1 MRFYFLGLGALVFV
15 CTGCAGLESAGTS
28 SLLAN
33 REHVAPPASMMSRP
47 GPMVDGPGPG
57 VLGMPAQPPGMMGG
71 MGGMMGGPMGGPMGM
86 MGGGPGMGM
95 MSPGMMMPS
104 QVQFIGPSDMTVG
117 WQAGGAFAPNQ
128 LMSGDYYD
136 FNQGAVYQLMF
147 DGVSL
152 PGKPT
157 RSLYPTLE
165 VRAAHPTT
173 TDYLQHNAIPVEIT
187 EEDLE
192 HVYSSNMVTKVIY
205 LPNPEFQARAI
216 AGVETLV
223 STKLDPGVD
232 PVQQA
237 EQMGTVML
245 ILRFGNKDLQLGQS
259 VVNPDGSVSQVS
271 YQTFDGKQGQTAAPT
286 PISYLQGGIGG
297 GVPGPMIAAGGGMPG
312 QPSMPVAGLGPMPPW
327 GMPMTGTPIG
337 LPGPAHL
344 PLGGPAGLRSH
355 TIRNLSP
362 NKIPEPTRDL
372 LIDVKHNPGYSI
384 PKPVSHIQ
392 YTENHPVFKPGEVAV
407 PASGG
412 MGGAYCPPGGGF

>member
-1 MRFYFLGLGALVFV
+1 MKFYFLGLGALVFV
-15 CTGCAGLESAGTS
+15 CMGCASFDAAGTS

-33 REHVAPPASMMSRP
+33 REHVAPPASMMARP

-57 VLGMPAQPPGMMGG
+57 VLGMPSQPHGM
-71 MGGMMGGPMGGPMGM
+71 MGGPMGM
-86 MGGGPGMGM
+86 MGMPGMGM
-95 MSPGMMMPS
+95 PGMGMAPMPS

-128 LMSGDYYD
+128 LISGDYYD
-136 FNQGAVYQLMF
+136 FYQGAVYQLMF

-152 PGKPT
+152 PGKAN

-165 VRAAHPTT
+165 VRSAHPTT

-192 HVYSSNMVTKVIY
+192 HVFSSNMVTKVIY
-205 LPNPEFQARAI
+205 LPDPEFQARAI

-237 EQMGTVML
+237 EQMGTIML
-245 ILRFGNKDLQLGQS
+245 ILRFGNKDLQPSQS
-259 VVNPDGSVSQVS
+259 VMNADGSVSQVS
-271 YQTFDGKQGQTAAPT
+271 YQTLDGNAGQSAAPT
-286 PISYLQGGIGG
+286 PISYLQGGVGG
-297 GVPGPMIAAGGGMPG
+297 GVPGTMIAAGGGMPG

-362 NKIPEPTRDL
+362 NKIPKPTRDL

-392 YTENHPVFKPGEVAV
+392 YTENHPVFGPGEVSV
-407 PASGG
+407 PAGGG
-412 MGGAYCPPGGGF
+412 MGGGAYCPPGGGF

>member
-15 CTGCAGLESAGTS
+15 CMGCASFDAAGTS

-57 VLGMPAQPPGMMGG
+57 VLGMP
-71 MGGMMGGPMGGPMGM
+71 GMMGGPMGGPMGPMGGM
-86 MGGGPGMGM
+86 MGAPPNMGI
-95 MSPGMMMPS
+95 PAMPS
-104 QVQFIGPSDMTVG
+104 QVQFIGPADMTVG
-117 WQAGGAFAPNQ
+117 WQAGAAFAPNQ

-136 FNQGAVYQLMF
+136 FHQGAVYQLIF

-152 PGKPT
+152 PGKPV

-165 VRAAHPTT
+165 VRNAHPAT

-205 LPNPEFQARAI
+205 LPDPEFQARAI

-237 EQMGTVML
+237 EQMGTIML
-245 ILRFGNKDLQLGQS
+245 ILRFGNKDLQPALSQ
-259 VVNPDGSVSQVS
+259 VNADGSVSQVS
-271 YQTFDGKQGQTAAPT
+271 YQTLDGREGATAAPT
-286 PISYLQGGIGG
+286 PINYLGGAVGG
-297 GVPGPMIAAGGGMPG
+297 GVPGTIIAAGGGMPG

-327 GMPMTGTPIG
+327 GMPITGTPIG

-362 NKIPEPTRDL
+362 NNIPEPTRDM
-372 LIDVKHNPGYSI
+372 LIDVKHNPGYSV

-407 PASGG
+407 PVGGG
-412 MGGAYCPPGGGF
+412 MGGGAYCPPGGGF

>member
-1 MRFYFLGLGALVFV
+1 MKFYFLGLGALVFV
-15 CTGCAGLESAGTS
+15 CMGCASFDAAGTS

-33 REHVAPPASMMSRP
+33 REHVAPPASMLSRP

-57 VLGMPAQPPGMMGG
+57 VLGMPGQPSGM
-71 MGGMMGGPMGGPMGM
+71 MGGPMGM
-86 MGGGPGMGM
+86 MGPGMMGPGMFG
-95 MSPGMMMPS
+95 PGMPMPMPS
-104 QVQFIGPSDMTVG
+104 QVQFIGPTDMTVG

-128 LMSGDYYD
+128 LISGDYYD
-136 FNQGAVYQLMF
+136 FHQGAVYQLMF

-152 PGKPT
+152 PGKPV

-165 VRAAHPTT
+165 VRSAHPTT

-192 HVYSSNMVTKVIY
+192 HVFSSNMVTKVIY
-205 LPNPEFQARAI
+205 LPDPEFQARAI

-237 EQMGTVML
+237 EQMGTIML
-245 ILRFGNKDLQLGQS
+245 ILRFGNKDLQPSQS
-259 VVNPDGSVSQVS
+259 VVNADGSVSQVS
-271 YQTFDGKQGQTAAPT
+271 YQTLDGSQGQTAAPT
-286 PISYLQGGIGG
+286 PISYLQGGVGG
-297 GVPGPMIAAGGGMPG
+297 GVPGPMIAAGSGMPG

-362 NKIPEPTRDL
+362 NNIPEPTRDL

-392 YTENHPVFKPGEVAV
+392 YTENHPVFGPGEVSV
-407 PASGG
+407 PAGG
-412 MGGAYCPPGGGF
+412 GAGGGAYCPPGRGF